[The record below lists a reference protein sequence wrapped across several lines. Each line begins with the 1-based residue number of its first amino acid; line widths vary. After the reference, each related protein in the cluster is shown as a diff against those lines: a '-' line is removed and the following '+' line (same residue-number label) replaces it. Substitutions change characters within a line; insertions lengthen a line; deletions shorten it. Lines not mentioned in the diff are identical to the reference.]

1 MKRDQT
7 VYNLLKESIPHS
19 KLILGIIFSALGS
32 FLTLMIPQII
42 GQLASSEAI
51 EYLMDHKYIIGLI
64 LLFILVLY
72 IIKTVAT
79 YFLGT
84 VGATAIE
91 NVQKTFSSH
100 VIALPISV
108 IERYQP
114 ANLSSRL
121 TNDIVVIS
129 KIASVIIPDII
140 INSVIVIGALIFLF
154 KINLKLTLFV
164 LLIVPIF
171 LLVNL
176 PVNKKLEN
184 IYRNQQKLLGDI
196 SGNFTQSINNI
207 KLIKSFNA
215 QEDEKKRHFSYFNAL
230 SNNMKRMV
238 LVGASLSSLSAALI
252 VYHLT
257 FLVIYLSFTY
267 YKGGLNISDLII
279 FFMYVVQVI
288 SPILQLLN
296 DFTELFEA
304 RGAISRLS
312 EILDLNTEDD
322 GIYKDHVTNMNSS
335 IVFEN
340 VSFSYGESSILNNLN
355 FIINNKEFVSI
366 VGPSGSGKSTIL
378 SLIYKFYGS
387 YEGKIMVGG
396 YDLEDISPYDLRN
409 NVSFILQNNLV
420 FSDTIRN
427 NLKYGKNRDLDDD
440 ILREYT
446 YLTTIDK
453 FIDKY
458 QGLDTV
464 IGEEG
469 ILLSEGQKQ
478 KINVARNLL
487 SEPKILLLDEPSS
500 SLDVVSESVIND
512 ILVSFKD
519 KMTIV
524 VVAHKI
530 KTVMNSDKIIVL
542 NSLGSIEAIG
552 THEFLIKNSPTYKQF
567 YNMSLIQKKE
577 F

>member
-322 GIYKDHVTNMNSS
+322 GIYKDHVINMNSS

-387 YEGKIMVGG
+387 YEGKITVGG

>member
-366 VGPSGSGKSTIL
+366 L
-378 SLIYKFYGS
+378 
-387 YEGKIMVGG
+387 
-396 YDLEDISPYDLRN
+396 
-409 NVSFILQNNLV
+409 
-420 FSDTIRN
+420 
-427 NLKYGKNRDLDDD
+427 
-440 ILREYT
+440 
-446 YLTTIDK
+446 
-453 FIDKY
+453 
-458 QGLDTV
+458 
-464 IGEEG
+464 
-469 ILLSEGQKQ
+469 
-478 KINVARNLL
+478 
-487 SEPKILLLDEPSS
+487 
-500 SLDVVSESVIND
+500 
-512 ILVSFKD
+512 
-519 KMTIV
+519 
-524 VVAHKI
+524 
-530 KTVMNSDKIIVL
+530 
-542 NSLGSIEAIG
+542 
-552 THEFLIKNSPTYKQF
+552 
-567 YNMSLIQKKE
+567 
-577 F
+577 

>member
-378 SLIYKFYGS
+378 SLIYKFYGG
-387 YEGKIMVGG
+387 YEGKITVGG

-440 ILREYT
+440 ILREYA

-458 QGLDTV
+458 QGLGTV

>member
-387 YEGKIMVGG
+387 YEGKITVGG

>member
-1 MKRDQT
+1 MKRNQT

-164 LLIVPIF
+164 LLIVPMF

-378 SLIYKFYGS
+378 SLIYKFYGG

>member
-72 IIKTVAT
+72 IIKTIAT

-215 QEDEKKRHFSYFNAL
+215 QEDEKKKHFSYFNAL

-387 YEGKIMVGG
+387 YEGKITVGG

>member
-378 SLIYKFYGS
+378 SLIYKFYGG
-387 YEGKIMVGG
+387 YEGKITVGG

>member
-238 LVGASLSSLSAALI
+238 LVGVSLSSLSAALI

-387 YEGKIMVGG
+387 YEGKITVGG

>member
-387 YEGKIMVGG
+387 YEGKITVGG

-542 NSLGSIEAIG
+542 NSLGSIESIG

>member
-288 SPILQLLN
+288 SQILQLLN

-387 YEGKIMVGG
+387 YEGKITVGG

>member
-19 KLILGIIFSALGS
+19 KLILGIIFSAFGS

>member
-378 SLIYKFYGS
+378 SLIYKFYGG
-387 YEGKIMVGG
+387 YEGKITVGG

-440 ILREYT
+440 ILREYA

>member
-72 IIKTVAT
+72 IIKTVST

-387 YEGKIMVGG
+387 YEGKITVGG

>member
-215 QEDEKKRHFSYFNAL
+215 QEDEKKKHFSYFNAL

-387 YEGKIMVGG
+387 YEGKITVGG

>member
-184 IYRNQQKLLGDI
+184 IYRNQQKLLGDM

-215 QEDEKKRHFSYFNAL
+215 QEDEKKKHFSYFNAL

-387 YEGKIMVGG
+387 YEGKITVGG

>member
-207 KLIKSFNA
+207 KLIKYFNA

-387 YEGKIMVGG
+387 YEGKITVGG

>member
-387 YEGKIMVGG
+387 YEGKITVGG

-440 ILREYT
+440 ILREYA

-458 QGLDTV
+458 QGLGTV